1 MINNVSNSP
10 IASSVLTLKSRLEI
24 RFDASTIDGLIIK
37 DRMYTPSMSNP
48 RSYAS
53 FPSILFI
60 PIIRLNRNMF
70 DQSLGEED
78 IKKIFLSPSQFN
90 IFIEQKL
97 ANNIYKKVSLSQADK
112 KGIIHENILFIL
124 SLFFKKGNKFV
135 VNDTNY
141 IVNTYNWDNEYKYNE
156 LIGQN
161 TSVFNIK
168 LNFMLHQGSELSF
181 IDSTRLNCLQKKN
194 DIIRDYYVLSGINTN
209 QK

>member
-70 DQSLGEED
+70 DQSLGKDD

>member
-1 MINNVSNSP
+1 
-10 IASSVLTLKSRLEI
+10 
-24 RFDASTIDGLIIK
+24 
-37 DRMYTPSMSNP
+37 
-48 RSYAS
+48 
-53 FPSILFI
+53 
-60 PIIRLNRNMF
+60 MF